1 MYKSKSVSVVCA
13 TLFVGVLLSC
23 AVYFGI
29 TAIMQRGD
37 KADGISRAEG
47 ITFSVFSDSF
57 YDNANLKNFIG
68 RCEYLLFGSL
78 GSSDIILGKDGFLFD
93 AGTEENGYNYLEDYL
108 GLGRFYELEALA
120 NTINMRYLAY
130 KNQGTDYLL
139 VVIPNAQTVYSDY
152 MPSYIGPMSGSTN
165 LSLLTAYLS
174 DRGYDF
180 FLNAA
185 GALAAARQTDMRAPL
200 YNNTENSLNSLGMGY
215 LFTAVCEK
223 LKTLYGVECS
233 YVDVRAMGL
242 YTGLTDGKTLA
253 RRAGLESIIKN
264 RTVSLWGSEAAGYSS
279 ENYYGSMTRTRL
291 DEKRVTE
298 ANDKT
303 FLLEFTDE
311 WDKIQLMSFFSNT
324 FGEVIYKSNQQ
335 YSSIIVRDLQPDIVV
350 QFIHEYELYNL
361 IDPNVTQTYNAGL
374 RLDINPHETSKPI
387 CVAQIETSEGR
398 FCIAGQTENNAKI
411 TISGDNIVTVS
422 QNAVGNLFFIEVDI
436 GESLTETVKITA
448 TVEGK
453 TPSEPV
459 YLRLSRSGDVKPRTV
474 AVGKNSELY
483 SSDYSWLN
491 FLSETQLEALRA
503 GLEERIAKARE
514 LSGKDTEFIYV
525 IVPDKLAVYPDNAP
539 DSLLE
544 VRESVER
551 YKAMAKGLHESAGMT
566 VIDLTRGLQD
576 RTVLGRLFYQTDT
589 LWTDFGAYIGYN
601 SLASRI
607 AEKFTDVKVINPNS
621 FGYTTKETI
630 GGELVSRLGID
641 GAVISESYLEMTPS
655 PEIYKGVQYA
665 YSGEGGFD
673 IKRAFITY
681 GSDSS
686 LPVAVIMRD
695 AYGTEMLENLAMHFS
710 KMIVLAEG
718 QFSVG
723 DELIAGQKPD
733 YIITIRCNGEL
744 S

>member
-29 TAIMQRGD
+29 TAIMQRREG
-37 KADGISRAEG
+37 ADSISRAEG
-47 ITFSVFSDSF
+47 IFFPAFSDSF
-57 YDNANLKNFIG
+57 YDNPNLKKFIG

-78 GSSDIILGKDGFLFD
+78 GSPDIILGKDGFLFD
-93 AGTEENGYNYLEDYL
+93 AGAEENGYNYLEDYL

-120 NTINMRYLAY
+120 NTINMRCLAY

-152 MPSYIGPMSGSTN
+152 MPSYIGPISGSTN

-185 GALAAARQTDMRAPL
+185 DALAAARQSDMRAPL

-242 YTGLTDGKTLA
+242 YTGLTDGRTLA
-253 RRAGLESIIKN
+253 RRAGLETIIKN
-264 RTVSLWGSEAAGYSS
+264 RTVSLWDSKAPGYSG
-279 ENYYGSMTRTRL
+279 ENYYGSMVRTRL
-291 DEKRVTE
+291 DEKRLTE
-298 ANDKT
+298 ANNKT
-303 FLLEFTDE
+303 LLLEFTDE
-311 WDKIQLMSFFSNT
+311 WDKIQLMPFFSNT
-324 FGEVIYKSNQQ
+324 FGEVMYKSNQQ

-350 QFIHEYELYNL
+350 QFIHEYELYDL

-374 RLDINPHETSKPI
+374 RLNINPHETSKPI
-387 CVAQIETSEGR
+387 CVALIEASEGR

-411 TISGDNIVTVS
+411 TISGDNIKTVS
-422 QNAVGNLFFIEVDI
+422 QNAVGDLFFIEVDI
-436 GESLTETVKITA
+436 GESLAETVKITA
-448 TVEGK
+448 MVEGK

-459 YLRLSRSGDVKPRTV
+459 YLRLSRGGVKSRTV

-491 FLSETQLEALRA
+491 FLSETQLETLRA
-503 GLEERIAKARE
+503 GLEERIARTRE

-525 IVPDKLAVYPDNAP
+525 IVPDKLAVYPENAP

-551 YKAMAKGLHESAGMT
+551 YKAMAKSLYESAGMT
-566 VIDLTRGLQD
+566 VIDLTRELQN
-576 RTVLGRLFYQTDT
+576 RTLLGRLFYQTDT

-601 SLASRI
+601 SLANRI
-607 AEKFTDVKVINPNS
+607 AEKFEGVKVIKPNS
-621 FGYTTKETI
+621 FSYTTEETI
-630 GGELVSRLGID
+630 GGELVTRLGID
-641 GAVISESYLEMTPS
+641 GAVISESYLAMTPN

-673 IKRAFITY
+673 IRRAFITY

-695 AYGTEMLENLAMHFS
+695 AYGTEMLENLAVHFS

-718 QFSVG
+718 QFSIG